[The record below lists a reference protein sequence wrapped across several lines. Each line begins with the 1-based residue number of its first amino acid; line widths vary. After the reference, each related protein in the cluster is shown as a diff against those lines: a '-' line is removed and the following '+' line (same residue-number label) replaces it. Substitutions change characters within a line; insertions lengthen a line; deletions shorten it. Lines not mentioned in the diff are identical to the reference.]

1 LKITLIRGVL
11 FLTLVIIQTLVLN
24 KTIGMAY
31 QVVESITAELA
42 PETVFGGCVQ
52 PRVEVFPMPAPTG
65 RRFSKMK
72 AQHGDAAVDPPSTKP
87 ILRLLQRRLSLG

>member
-1 LKITLIRGVL
+1 LIRGVL

-52 PRVEVFPMPAPTG
+52 PRVEVLPMLAPTG
-65 RRFSKMK
+65 RRFSKIK
-72 AQHGDAAVDPPSTKP
+72 AQHGVSAVDPPKAIISEPNYFIPHFLKP
-87 ILRLLQRRLSLG
+87 HPA